1 MDAQYAAEAPGLS
14 RRVRELSR
22 WVGQV
27 GALRVTLLLTAFT
40 SFASLVTTWGF
51 LYLSGHPSMGNAWWI
66 SMLVPVP
73 MTLVCGGITFYMLV
87 ALETARARVHEM
99 AMQDPLT
106 GLCNRR
112 RFVIA
117 ARRELDLAARHHQ
130 PLAVLLL
137 DVDHFKLI
145 NDEHG
150 HQVGDRVLMEV
161 SRRCELALRAT
172 DVLARWGG
180 EEFIVLLPNTPV
192 EQAQLLAERMR
203 QAISATAQV
212 QVRERS
218 VRVTVSVGAA
228 GAKSDE
234 ARSLDEL
241 VSLADAE
248 LYKAKTGGRDR
259 VSISGVVAAAL
270 AGALPETTERSGLS

>member
-14 RRVRELSR
+14 LRMRELSR
-22 WVGQV
+22 WVGRIGSV
-27 GALRVTLLLTAFT
+27 RVTLLLTAF
-40 SFASLVTTWGF
+40 ASLASLATTWGF
-51 LYLSGHPSMGNAWWI
+51 LLLSGHTSMGNAWWI

-73 MTLVCGGITFYMLV
+73 MTLVCGGVSCYLLI
-87 ALETARARVHEM
+87 ALEQARQRAHEM

-112 RFVIA
+112 RFVVA
-117 ARRELDLAARHHQ
+117 ARRELELAARHQQ
-130 PLAVLLL
+130 PLAVMLL

-145 NDEHG
+145 NDVHG
-150 HQVGDRVLMEV
+150 HQVGDRVLVEV

-192 EQAQLLAERMR
+192 EQAQQLAERMR
-203 QAISATAQV
+203 QTISATGQV
-212 QVRERS
+212 QLRDRS
-218 VRVTVSVGAA
+218 VRATVSVGAA
-228 GAKSDE
+228 GTAAGES
-234 ARSLDEL
+234 RSLDEL

-248 LYKAKTGGRDR
+248 LYKAKSGGRDR
-259 VSISGVVAAAL
+259 VSISGIVAAAL
-270 AGALPETTERSGLS
+270 AGALPSAAEPLA